1 MVLLQNNR
9 LSLRMF
15 PYGARIASLRLSDG
29 TETVLGFPQGGGYV
43 GDTQHLGAVCGRYAN
58 RLRPFV
64 VEGKTHKPITNE
76 GENCLHGGPGGF
88 GLRDWEVV
96 HSDETEAVLRI
107 VSADGDQGFPGEL
120 TTELR
125 VLLNGSELI
134 FRFEAETTKT
144 TPVNLTLH
152 PYFRLSGDTIRDHE
166 LVCSTGGVLA
176 TDAAQIPTGDVVAP
190 TGDALDLNTGGLL
203 STRIAARPS
212 GLDHCYVTPGG
223 CDVKLAHA
231 ASGRQLR
238 VTSDAP
244 MVQVYT
250 GSALAAPHGPF
261 AGVAIEPQSA
271 PDGPNRPEFGNVMLR
286 PDERYRREI
295 RYILG

>member
-1 MVLLQNNR
+1 MILLQNNR
-9 LSLRMF
+9 LSLRMI

-29 TETVLGFPQGGGYV
+29 TETVLGFPEDDRFV

-58 RLRPFV
+58 RLRPFEV
-64 VEGKTHKPITNE
+64 GGERHMPVTNE
-76 GENCLHGGPGGF
+76 GKNCLHGGPGGF

-96 HSDETEAVLRI
+96 HSGATEAVLRL

-125 VLLNGSELI
+125 VLLDGSEVV
-134 FRFEAETTKT
+134 FRFEAETTKA

-152 PYFRLSGDTIRDHE
+152 PYFRLAGGTIHDHE
-166 LVCSTGGVLA
+166 LVCKTGGVLEM
-176 TDAAQIPTGDVVAP
+176 DEAQIPTGEVIAP
-190 TGDALDLNTGGLL
+190 AGDALDLNTGGLL
-203 STRIAARPS
+203 SARIASRPS

-223 CDVKLAHA
+223 CDVKLAHSE
-231 ASGRQLR
+231 SGRQLR

-250 GSALAAPHGPF
+250 GAALAPPHGPF

-271 PDGPNRPEFGNVMLR
+271 PDGANRPEFGNVMLR
-286 PDERYRREI
+286 PNERYSREI
-295 RYILG
+295 HYILG